1 MKSGDS
7 RAFRIVFDY
16 YYPQVRFFVLG
27 IVKNSYIA
35 DEIAQGVFIKLWT
48 RRDIVDPSGH
58 FSAYLYRITRNALA
72 DYYRQMAKLESID
85 VPGIEREARQ
95 ISENPV
101 EGYDL
106 SHIENLVRRIVEEMP
121 PKRREVFIMSRLDGV
136 GNEDIANRL
145 GLSKRTV
152 ERHLN
157 LALNTLR
164 NNLGEF
170 LTYIVLMI
178 I

>member
-1 MKSGDS
+1 
-7 RAFRIVFDY
+7 
-16 YYPQVRFFVLG
+16 
-27 IVKNSYIA
+27 
-35 DEIAQGVFIKLWT
+35 
-48 RRDIVDPSGH
+48 
-58 FSAYLYRITRNALA
+58 
-72 DYYRQMAKLESID
+72 MAKLESID
-85 VPGIEREARQ
+85 APGIEREARQ